1 MTLILNS
8 FIKYI
13 ALFYNINYKLKAL
26 KKPRLNI
33 PSNIKRTRTNY
44 IAKDIID

>member
-1 MTLILNS
+1 MLDS

-13 ALFYNINYKLKAL
+13 ALFYNISYKLKAL

-33 PSNIKRTRTNY
+33 PFNIKGTKINHTL
-44 IAKDIID
+44 KDIID